1 MAIANMPPLSTPA
14 PAFEVEL
21 TGSVENRGDAFVA
34 RIYGLGVAAYGTS
47 VVEAQ
52 ANADRMVDILMA
64 TVRARGGLEAVRRK
78 LEKAGYQVTYPSPGK
93 WDTTARIGAVDPF
106 HHATRRDLAGV

>member
-14 PAFEVEL
+14 SAFEVEL
-21 TGSVENRGDAFVA
+21 TGSVENRGDASVA
-34 RIYGLGVAAYGTS
+34 RIGGLGVAAYGTS

-64 TVRARGGLEAVRRK
+64 TVRALVGLEAVRRK
-78 LEKAGYQVTYPSPGK
+78 LEKAGYQVRYPSPGK
-93 WDTTARIGAVDPF
+93 WDTTAR
-106 HHATRRDLAGV
+106 HR